1 MKYLVIGLGNFGTTL
16 AEELTAGGHDVIG
29 VDTCEQRIEDIKE
42 RIAVAYIL
50 DATDEAA
57 LKSLPL
63 AQLDAVFVAIGHSLS
78 ASLRAVAT
86 LKRLAVKGIFVRAI
100 DAVHLSI
107 LEAMNI
113 ENVFMPES
121 YAARLFA
128 QKILKG
134 KAGNVD

>member
-1 MKYLVIGLGNFGTTL
+1 MKYLVIGLGNFGTAL

-29 VDTCEQRIEDIKE
+29 VDTCEQRIEDVKE

-50 DATDEAA
+50 DATDAEA

-63 AQLDAVFVAIGHSLS
+63 AQLDVVFVAIGHSLS
-78 ASLRAVAT
+78 ASLRTVAA
-86 LKRLAVKGIFVRAI
+86 LKKLGTRSLYVRAI

-107 LEAMNI
+107 LEAMSI

-121 YAARLFA
+121 YAARLFV

-134 KAGNVD
+134 V